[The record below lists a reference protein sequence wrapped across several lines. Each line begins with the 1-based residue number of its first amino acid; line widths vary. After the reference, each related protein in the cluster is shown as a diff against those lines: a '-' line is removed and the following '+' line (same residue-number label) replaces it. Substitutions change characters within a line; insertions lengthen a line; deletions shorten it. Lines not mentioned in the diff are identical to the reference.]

1 MTTTYCHMCGAP
13 ATARIEVPS
22 ADGHRLLACASCVGE
37 EAEER
42 GGALVWVAIGF
53 VFYLAAALSYVAFVQ
68 VANAAG

>member
-22 ADGHRLLACASCVGE
+22 ADGHRLLACASCAGE

-53 VFYLAAALSYVAFVQ
+53 VFWLAAVGAYVAYCQ
-68 VANAAG
+68 VAGA